1 MSTKLNQQE
10 MQALVN
16 DMLENAVVENGYT
29 ELLDWSDYDIACDLI
44 AYGQDAL
51 PVQITKAEDLTR
63 YVHEW
68 KLVQE
73 R

>member
-16 DMLENAVVENGYT
+16 DMLENAMESGY
-29 ELLDWSDYDIACDLI
+29 EEMRLWPDYDIACDLI

-51 PVQITKAEDLTR
+51 PVEIIEPSDLIR